1 MNIIK
6 TEKGYYYKI
15 YKNNTNNH
23 NTKINKLQALKAVG
37 AKTDKEHIG
46 LISKS

>member
-23 NTKINKLQALKAVG
+23 NTKIKKLQLWCNK
-37 AKTDKEHIG
+37 
-46 LISKS
+46 SKNNWGESY